1 MPVALGLMNSGKASG
16 TVTIADAFTFGL
28 DNFHLTSLVQNWADQ
43 NRKLLRNY
51 PPRDGQSH
59 FLRVVSRVYA
69 TGRVS
74 VTVNNDEAT
83 SAEARGGADRPL
95 ELMGIKQGATDANY
109 QGAIQAINNMLSEQ
123 LPGGKIKVATAS
135 SRAVTL
141 SETFERP
148 LVIGYVGFD
157 MQILEGGRL
166 GPPIS
171 TLAQL
176 TGGHTIPAY
185 GTDNVYRLASLSHMY
200 RALREIQGPDAE
212 RTRGDLDKL
221 AGLLPDTYPF
231 TLYEQTSPSVLQRD
245 STVVVGTKIER
256 KGFSD
261 VIDYLGNAQK
271 TTKTLESYL
280 SRAPRDSEEAR
291 KLDQELRA
299 ARSALADISN
309 RLSGESAL
317 MRAVDFVFLGI

>member
-1 MPVALGLMNSGKASG
+1 M
-16 TVTIADAFTFGL
+16 
-28 DNFHLTSLVQNWADQ
+28 
-43 NRKLLRNY
+43 
-51 PPRDGQSH
+51 
-59 FLRVVSRVYA
+59 YA

-109 QGAIQAINNMLSEQ
+109 EGAIKAINNMLSEQ
-123 LPGGKIKVATAS
+123 LPGGKVKIATAS

-176 TGGHTIPAY
+176 TGEHTIPAY

-200 RALREIQGPDAE
+200 WALKEIQGPDAE
-212 RTRGDLDKL
+212 RVRGDLDKL
-221 AGLLPDTYPF
+221 AGLLPEQYPF

-245 STVVVGTKIER
+245 STVVVGAKVDR

-261 VIDYLGNAQK
+261 VKDYLGYAQ
-271 TTKTLESYL
+271 TTTETLERYL

-291 KLDQELRA
+291 SAVSKLDQELRA

-317 MRAVDFVFLGI
+317 MRAVDFVFFGI